1 MGAFRRVLAGA
12 GLVAILWIGVQL
24 VQNKV
29 SVADAGIRAL
39 LALVAVVVLSRLV
52 TAGVK
57 LLAVTL
63 E

>member
-52 TAGVK
+52 AAGVK